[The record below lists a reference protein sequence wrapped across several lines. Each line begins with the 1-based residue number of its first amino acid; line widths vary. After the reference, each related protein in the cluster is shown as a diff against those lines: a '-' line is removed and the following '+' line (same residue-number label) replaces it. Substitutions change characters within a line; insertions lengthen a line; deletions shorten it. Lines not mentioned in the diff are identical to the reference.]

1 MIVTRWP
8 RVLQPSLHHKIQFE
22 DNKNIIDDQ
31 WELGNPTLIEKM
43 NNLVCRLL
51 RQNYIK
57 QLSTMLIWPF
67 LGLFGG
73 DYKWHTSGSSIFAL
87 P

>member
-31 WELGNPTLIEKM
+31 WELGTPTLFKKFLII
-43 NNLVCRLL
+43 NVSRLGK
-51 RQNYIK
+51 I
-57 QLSTMLIWPF
+57 I
-67 LGLFGG
+67 
-73 DYKWHTSGSSIFAL
+73 
-87 P
+87 

>member
-31 WELGNPTLIEKM
+31 WELGSLTLFEKLFIMM
-43 NNLVCRLL
+43 NSLVGRLG
-51 RQNYIK
+51 K
-57 QLSTMLIWPF
+57 SV
-67 LGLFGG
+67 
-73 DYKWHTSGSSIFAL
+73 
-87 P
+87 